1 MRAELER
8 VCREMEDDDA
18 EPTLLA
24 TGLAYLAV
32 ARGWEGDREGASRA
46 LDGAEALSRLFGTPW
61 SQSHLAHLRSLDR
74 ALGGDFEGAREG
86 QRAFVQ
92 EMIDLGDLA
101 SAATGAHLVVALG
114 DMAGRI
120 DVRDDIAQARRL
132 ATEVKDPIILGQVLL
147 LEARVMRRS
156 GDARARSAL
165 EAAIVDLEAKGVL
178 RPAALARRDLGLL
191 AQAEGDWSGAQQ
203 LLSTALPVLLKL
215 DRSAAAVACAG
226 LGAIAADRQ
235 EPARAARLAGIAD
248 QLLRATALTSEE
260 DRQRLPELLVG
271 IEVPTVEVP
280 DDAEIVELA
289 SQGS

>member
-1 MRAELER
+1 MRTDLER
-8 VCREMEDDDA
+8 VCQEMTDRGDV
-18 EPTLLA
+18 EPTLHA

-32 ARGWEGDREGASRA
+32 ARGWEGDREGASQA
-46 LDGAEALSRLFGTPW
+46 LDEAEALNRDFGTPW
-61 SQSHLAHLRSLDR
+61 STAHLAHLRSLDR
-74 ALGGDFEGAREG
+74 ALGGDFEGAGEG

-92 EMIDLGDLA
+92 EMIALEDLA

-120 DVRDDIAQARRL
+120 DLRDDIAQARRL

-147 LEARVMRRS
+147 LEARAMRRS

-191 AQAEGDWSGAQQ
+191 AHSEGDWAGAQH
-203 LLSTALPVLLKL
+203 LLSIALPVLLKL
-215 DRSAAAVACAG
+215 DRSAAALACAV

-235 EPARAARLAGIAD
+235 EAARAARLAGIAN
-248 QLLRATALTSEE
+248 QLLRATALTSDE
-260 DRQRLPELLVG
+260 DRQRVPELLVG
-271 IEVPTVEVP
+271 IDAAAVEVP
-280 DDAEIVELA
+280 DDAEIVALA
-289 SQGS
+289 SGG